1 MKHFLTS
8 LMIFWF
14 VVGAAACTPTVE
26 PEVAFVPTVLPSV
39 RDTTTSAALS
49 ASAPPPALV
58 HVTTQPTRAIHTPT
72 AVPTE
77 TPTSEPTAVL
87 PVASSRET
95 PTNVV
100 TAVPPTS
107 PTTQFTQTI
116 VITPTM
122 LPTNTLPNAQT
133 PTPGWY
139 HYASDVHGLMLQYPM
154 HWQPALDH
162 PYGLDG
168 DDGFLRL
175 YATNSQDNLLLNACQ
190 DMAMGTAV
198 PIDWLLAAGQEA
210 CLVTAGDGREAT
222 LIVRFPE
229 LHENIVPGVAYAFLV
244 LQADPV
250 HMPGFVQTLYF
261 MPVVPAPT
269 P

>member
-1 MKHFLTS
+1 MKHLLTS
-8 LMIFWF
+8 LMIFWL

-26 PEVAFVPTVLPSV
+26 PEVAFAPTVLLPV
-39 RDTTTSAALS
+39 QDAGASAALS
-49 ASAPPPALV
+49 ASVPPPALV

-77 TPTSEPTAVL
+77 TPASEPTAVL
-87 PVASSRET
+87 PVVSSRET

-100 TAVPPTS
+100 TAVPSIS

-122 LPTNTLPNAQT
+122 LPTNTLPDAQT

-175 YATNSQDNLLLNACQ
+175 YATNSQDNLLVNACQ
-190 DMAMGTAV
+190 DMDMALGTTL
-198 PIDWLLAAGQEA
+198 PIEWLAAAGQEA
-210 CLVTAGDGREAT
+210 CLVTANDGSVAT

-229 LHENIVPGVAYAFLV
+229 PREAIVPGVAYAFLS
-244 LQADPV
+244 LQADPA
-250 HMPGFVQTLYF
+250 HMPSFIQTLRF
-261 MPVVPAPT
+261 VPVTAVP
-269 P
+269 

>member
-26 PEVAFVPTVLPSV
+26 PEVAFVPTVLPPV

-58 HVTTQPTRAIHTPT
+58 HVTTQPTRAIHTP
-72 AVPTE
+72 
-77 TPTSEPTAVL
+77 
-87 PVASSRET
+87 
-95 PTNVV
+95 

-229 LHENIVPGVAYAFLV
+229 LRENIVPGVAYAFLV